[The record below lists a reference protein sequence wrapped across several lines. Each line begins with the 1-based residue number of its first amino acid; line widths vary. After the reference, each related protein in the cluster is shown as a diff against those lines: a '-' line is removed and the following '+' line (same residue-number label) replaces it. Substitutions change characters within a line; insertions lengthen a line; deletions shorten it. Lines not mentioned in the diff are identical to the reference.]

1 MTTSLKVDVNPNVF
15 KWLRKSSGWS
25 IEDIAKRLKTSIEV
39 VKAIEK
45 GERQPTLRQLKDLAI
60 AYKRPLASFLLSE
73 PLKESPLPKDYRM
86 LPDRKNVFDKK
97 TIYTIRKARD
107 LQEIG
112 AELLININ
120 NSTKPDIKKIT
131 ISKNPEKIALEFRE
145 KFELDIEIQKKFKT
159 SYEFFNYLRDI
170 FEEMNILVFQF
181 SMPIEDARGFALTD
195 ELPNVIVINSGDTI
209 EARLFSL
216 MHEFGH
222 ILLGE
227 TVIDLPNISISTD
240 HRIERWCNQFA
251 SEFLLPSKVAIKV
264 FESEG
269 TRLTESNTLNKISR
283 KYKVSKSML
292 CYKMFNLKF
301 ITMEVYKEIL
311 NRYKPSDKEL
321 KEDEDI
327 DKKKKGGGIPSDKK
341 CLSEIGNK
349 FVSIVANNY
358 ERNFITYTDALNF
371 LSIKS
376 KNFNQVLARAKK

>member
-1 MTTSLKVDVNPNVF
+1 MAKSLKVDVNPKVF
-15 KWLRKSSGWS
+15 KWLRESSGWS
-25 IEDIAKRLKTSIEV
+25 KEDIAKRLKTNIEIV
-39 VKAIEK
+39 SAIEK
-45 GERQPTLRQLKDLAI
+45 GERQSTLRQLKVLAI

-73 PLKESPLPKDYRM
+73 SLKESPLPKDYRM

-227 TVIDLPNISISTD
+227 TVIDFPNISISTD

-269 TRLTESNTLNKISR
+269 TMLTESNTLNKISR

-321 KEDEDI
+321 KDDEDI
-327 DKKKKGGGIPSDKK
+327 DKKKKGGGISSDKK

>member
-1 MTTSLKVDVNPNVF
+1 MVKSLKVDVNPKVF
-15 KWLRKSSGWS
+15 KWLRESSGWS
-25 IEDIAKRLKTSIEV
+25 KEDIAKRLNTNIEIIS
-39 VKAIEK
+39 AIEK

-60 AYKRPLASFLLSE
+60 AFKRPLASFLLSE

-86 LPDRKNVFDKK
+86 LLDRKNVFDKK

-131 ISKNPEKIALEFRE
+131 ITENPEKIALEFRD

-159 SYEFFNYLRDI
+159 SYEFFNNLRDI

-240 HRIERWCNQFA
+240 HKIERWCNQFA
-251 SEFLLPSKVAIKV
+251 SEFLLPSKEARKV

-269 TRLTESNTLNKISR
+269 TTLTDSIPLNRLSR

-301 ITMEVYKEIL
+301 ITMDVYKEIL
-311 NRYKPSDKEL
+311 NRYKPSDQELIDSEDTDKE
-321 KEDEDI
+321 
-327 DKKKKGGGIPSDKK
+327 KKGGGIPSDKK

-376 KNFNQVLARAKK
+376 KNFNQVLAKAKK

>member
-1 MTTSLKVDVNPNVF
+1 MAKSLKVEVNPIVF
-15 KWLRKSSGWS
+15 KWLRESSGWS
-25 IEDIAKRLKTSIEV
+25 KEDIAKRLKNNVEIVS
-39 VKAIEK
+39 AIEK

-60 AYKRPLASFLLSE
+60 AYKRPLASFLLAE

-86 LPDRKNVFDKK
+86 LPERKNVFDKK

-145 KFELDIEIQKKFKT
+145 KFELDIERQKKFKT
-159 SYEFFNYLRDI
+159 SYNFFNYLRDI

-195 ELPNVIVINSGDTI
+195 ELPNVIVINSGDII

-222 ILLGE
+222 ILLGD
-227 TVIDLPNISISTD
+227 TVIDLPSIAISTD

-251 SEFLLPSKVAIKV
+251 SEFLLPSNIAKEV
-264 FESEG
+264 FESEE
-269 TRLTESNTLNKISR
+269 TTLTESNTLNRLSR

-301 ITMEVYKEIL
+301 ITMDVYKEIL

-321 KEDEDI
+321 KDDEDI

>member
-1 MTTSLKVDVNPNVF
+1 MAKSLKVEVNPKVF
-15 KWLRKSSGWS
+15 KWLRESSGWS
-25 IEDIAKRLKTSIEV
+25 KEDIAKRLKTNVEIVS
-39 VKAIEK
+39 AIEK

-227 TVIDLPNISISTD
+227 TVIDFPNISISTD
-240 HRIERWCNQFA
+240 HRIEIWCNQFA

-269 TRLTESNTLNKISR
+269 TMLTESNTLNKISR

-321 KEDEDI
+321 KDDEDI